1 MVAKCP
7 SAPSSQLSSGSGRL
21 GTRPSTR
28 LLSGTVV
35 CNPPAQQGR
44 ACLSSFHTASPSS
57 VSHRA
62 CCFPCLCPETCDALS
77 TKLLL
82 APLLCPGRCD
92 CPAGINVSS
101 KVSSGNSAAKTL
113 RLGFLWWCALASQG
127 AAFRPLLPLMQ
138 QIHTEPDTGVGEQ
151 KSPVFPTPSH
161 APKSLPSVTGGKEL
175 GLDPHAH
182 ACAWRLQVLE

>member
-1 MVAKCP
+1 MPELLSHCFTFFCVP
-7 SAPSSQLSSGSGRL
+7 WSLLVSVSAPRNLR
-21 GTRPSTR
+21 RC
-28 LLSGTVV
+28 V
-35 CNPPAQQGR
+35 
-44 ACLSSFHTASPSS
+44 
-57 VSHRA
+57 
-62 CCFPCLCPETCDALS
+62 S

-82 APLLCPGRCD
+82 APLLLCPGRCD
-92 CPAGINVSS
+92 CPAGISVSS

-182 ACAWRLQVLE
+182 SCAWRLQVLE

>member
-1 MVAKCP
+1 MP
-7 SAPSSQLSSGSGRL
+7 E
-21 GTRPSTR
+21 
-28 LLSGTVV
+28 LLSHCFTFFCV
-35 CNPPAQQGR
+35 PQS
-44 ACLSSFHTASPSS
+44 LLLS
-57 VSHRA
+57 VSVPRNLRR
-62 CCFPCLCPETCDALS
+62 CVS